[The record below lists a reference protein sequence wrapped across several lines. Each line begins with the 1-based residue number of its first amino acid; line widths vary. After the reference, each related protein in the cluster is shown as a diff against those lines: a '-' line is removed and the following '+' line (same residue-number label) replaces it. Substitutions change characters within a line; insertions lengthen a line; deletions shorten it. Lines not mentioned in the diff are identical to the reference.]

1 MGTLIKRYKRFL
13 ADIHSV
19 DGEMITIHC
28 PNTGKMTN
36 CAEPDFTVYY
46 SHSNNPKRKYSH
58 TWELAQDNDGNFIG
72 INSAKANLLIKEAI
86 EQDRIPSLIQYEHLQ
101 TEVKYG
107 NENSRI
113 DILLTG
119 PDKPNCYVEVKSVT
133 LLDERFGKGRGF
145 FPDTVSIRGRKHLRE
160 LIEMKRGG
168 HRAVLIF
175 CVQHSGIS
183 SVSIA
188 EHIDPEYME
197 GIKSALCAGVE
208 VVAYACEM
216 SVTQNYLTLPI
227 NVCVEGLSKC

>member
-13 ADIHSV
+13 ADVHSA
-19 DGEMITIHC
+19 DGDMITIHC

-36 CAEPDFTVYY
+36 CAEPGFTVYY

-58 TWELAQDNDGNFIG
+58 TWELAQDNDANFIG

-86 EQDRIPSLIQYEHLQ
+86 DQGRIPSLIQYEHVQ

-113 DILLTG
+113 DIFLTDANK
-119 PDKPNCYVEVKSVT
+119 PDCYVEVKSVS
-133 LLDERFGKGRGF
+133 LLDESFGKGRGF
-145 FPDTVSIRGRKHLRE
+145 FPDAVSVRGHKHLRE
-160 LIEMKRGG
+160 LIEMKREG

-188 EHIDPEYME
+188 EHIDPEYMR

-208 VVAYACEM
+208 IMAYACEM
-216 SVTQNYLTLPI
+216 SASENYLTLPI
-227 NVCVEGLSKC
+227 KVCLEGVN